1 MLVPDAIMVP
11 NSPALFLEKRMPRP
25 KKETI
30 SKLDAM
36 RQAVAKLGKDAP
48 LADLLKVIKQD
59 FGINLDRALA
69 YNYKSLVS
77 SKPATG
83 KRKSRKPGRKPAAV
97 AANGS
102 KDVAIMIED
111 IRAVK
116 ALTDRIGAEKVKE
129 LAAVLA

>member
-1 MLVPDAIMVP
+1 
-11 NSPALFLEKRMPRP
+11 MPRP

-48 LADLLKVIKQD
+48 LAELLKTIKQD

-69 YNYKSLVS
+69 YKYKSLVS

-83 KRKSRKPGRKPAAV
+83 KRKGRKPGPKPKAVATAAAV
-97 AANGS
+97 ANSTKA
-102 KDVAIMIED
+102 VAISIED
-111 IRAVK
+111 IQAVK
-116 ALTDRIGAEKVKE
+116 ALADRIGAEKVSQ
-129 LAAVLA
+129 LAKVLAK